1 MIGLSEAQRFNGSDY
16 GTWRLKFI
24 RRARE
29 VGLWRLYHPTKGEED
44 APPSETASAQVKAAY
59 RRKSEQAYFQLCH
72 SVSDAIAVGLDQFAD
87 DLNSAE
93 KAWSYMDAVYLG
105 RSDTN
110 LTAIKRKLLLL
121 GMEPAES
128 VIDYVNRAKSYNECL
143 AAMGAAE
150 PESHMVS
157 YIINGLPK
165 DWVGEKGVLT
175 CNPPKDI
182 TRLLEMLQS
191 LEQIRYNGVQRE
203 TLLPVKG
210 EGDLVLRSPYG
221 ELKLDNVLLVEKLT
235 LNLISQSQL
244 DSNGCKTFSDNGKL
258 WVFDSDWKVVAE
270 GARKEGLYEMCL
282 KECNKAAETTFQA
295 EPEEGKVAREELRA
309 MLNKIPVAVL
319 QQQTP
324 PLAAAVEG
332 ITMETLH
339 RRMGHASD
347 QRINELLDK
356 NMAVGVKVS
365 KGEKEKLKCGACVE
379 GKSTRT
385 SHPKH
390 GTRQPYETLEIVAA
404 DICGPMRVA
413 SRHGSKYFITF
424 TDLGTRHTW
433 VTEIKEKSEA
443 LSSFID
449 WLAEAE
455 RQSGKELKVLRTDNG
470 GEFLN
475 TDFNSYL
482 RTKGI
487 RRQLTI
493 PYTPQHNSVA
503 ERVNRSLLESVRSML
518 SDSGLPLSYW
528 GDALGMACWLK
539 NRLPTTGLAADIT
552 PHEAFYHRKPS
563 LEFLRVW
570 GCMTQYRELAGPD
583 HKLLPRTK
591 WGVHLGICP
600 VSKGWVIKNVDSGK
614 VTATRDVIFYEN
626 LNYREW
632 KDGAKAHAATDK
644 STNPQ
649 PVQELLGSGA
659 DGIGTA
665 SDVSAAELED
675 DDSPVTW
682 VWETTPTTEGDTVAE
697 PEGQPGDAATRLA
710 ADITPH
716 EAFYHRKPSLEFLR
730 VWGCMTQYREPAG
743 PDHKL
748 LPRTKWGVHL
758 GICPVSK
765 GWVIKNVDNGKVTAT
780 RDVIFYENLN
790 YREWKDGA
798 KAHAATD
805 KSTNP
810 QPVQELLGSGA
821 DGIGTASDV
830 SAAELEDD
838 DSPVTWVWETTPTTE
853 GDTVAEPEGQPGD
866 AATSGQ
872 QSDQARN
879 DQQPPATSE
888 ASDPWRLFDA
898 DSSDEATGEID
909 SLLEEGAILI
919 GREEEEQQDESQGPT
934 EAEAESPAPAAQEEE
949 LGRGMRIKRSNQR
962 YAMILMT
969 CWRDVHTHLLL
980 TTTATAL
987 ISKEQRT
994 TYDLPPEPVTIEEA
1008 LTGPYKE
1015 KWRAAIQAELDTLA
1029 ERGTWELVK
1038 MPEGRR
1044 PVGVKWVFKIKT
1056 GDIGQL
1062 ERFKA
1067 RLVAKGYTQV
1077 EGVDYGKTYAS
1088 VCNLTTART
1097 FLKVTAARDYHM
1109 VQLDITNA
1117 FLYAILKEDIY
1128 MNQPPGWSGT
1138 RQ

>member
-203 TLLPVKG
+203 TL
-210 EGDLVLRSPYG
+210 
-221 ELKLDNVLLVEKLT
+221 
-235 LNLISQSQL
+235 
-244 DSNGCKTFSDNGKL
+244 
-258 WVFDSDWKVVAE
+258 
-270 GARKEGLYEMCL
+270 
-282 KECNKAAETTFQA
+282 
-295 EPEEGKVAREELRA
+295 
-309 MLNKIPVAVL
+309 
-319 QQQTP
+319 
-324 PLAAAVEG
+324 
-332 ITMETLH
+332 
-339 RRMGHASD
+339 
-347 QRINELLDK
+347 
-356 NMAVGVKVS
+356 
-365 KGEKEKLKCGACVE
+365 
-379 GKSTRT
+379 
-385 SHPKH
+385 
-390 GTRQPYETLEIVAA
+390 
-404 DICGPMRVA
+404 
-413 SRHGSKYFITF
+413 
-424 TDLGTRHTW
+424 
-433 VTEIKEKSEA
+433 
-443 LSSFID
+443 
-449 WLAEAE
+449 
-455 RQSGKELKVLRTDNG
+455 
-470 GEFLN
+470 
-475 TDFNSYL
+475 
-482 RTKGI
+482 
-487 RRQLTI
+487 
-493 PYTPQHNSVA
+493 
-503 ERVNRSLLESVRSML
+503 
-518 SDSGLPLSYW
+518 
-528 GDALGMACWLK
+528 
-539 NRLPTTGLAADIT
+539 
-552 PHEAFYHRKPS
+552 
-563 LEFLRVW
+563 
-570 GCMTQYRELAGPD
+570 
-583 HKLLPRTK
+583 
-591 WGVHLGICP
+591 
-600 VSKGWVIKNVDSGK
+600 
-614 VTATRDVIFYEN
+614 
-626 LNYREW
+626 
-632 KDGAKAHAATDK
+632 
-644 STNPQ
+644 
-649 PVQELLGSGA
+649 
-659 DGIGTA
+659 
-665 SDVSAAELED
+665 
-675 DDSPVTW
+675 
-682 VWETTPTTEGDTVAE
+682 
-697 PEGQPGDAATRLA
+697 
-710 ADITPH
+710 
-716 EAFYHRKPSLEFLR
+716 PSLEFLR

-1128 MNQPPGWSGT
+1128 MNQPPG
-1138 RQ
+1138 

>member
-1 MIGLSEAQRFNGSDY
+1 
-16 GTWRLKFI
+16 
-24 RRARE
+24 
-29 VGLWRLYHPTKGEED
+29 
-44 APPSETASAQVKAAY
+44 
-59 RRKSEQAYFQLCH
+59 
-72 SVSDAIAVGLDQFAD
+72 
-87 DLNSAE
+87 
-93 KAWSYMDAVYLG
+93 
-105 RSDTN
+105 
-110 LTAIKRKLLLL
+110 
-121 GMEPAES
+121 
-128 VIDYVNRAKSYNECL
+128 
-143 AAMGAAE
+143 
-150 PESHMVS
+150 
-157 YIINGLPK
+157 
-165 DWVGEKGVLT
+165 
-175 CNPPKDI
+175 
-182 TRLLEMLQS
+182 MLQS

-203 TLLPVKG
+203 TLVKSAKEKPALLNASKAARGFGPGPCFHCGKKGHKAAECYSNPRSRNFKGKVNSSDAANREGVRPRGSFPGNCNHCGKYGHKAFECFTNQASKNYRGGQQQTTATPRINAAEAGKSEGDAILENAHKANVARASEVCLLAKGLKETSWFLDSGCTQHMTHRAAWLQNFRPSNIPCVLLGDEGQLPVKG

-244 DSNGCKTFSDNGKL
+244 DSSGCKTFSDNGKL

-319 QQQTP
+319 QQRTP

-390 GTRQPYETLEIVAA
+390 GTRQPYKTLEIVAA

-697 PEGQPGDAATRLA
+697 PEGQPGDAAT
-710 ADITPH
+710 
-716 EAFYHRKPSLEFLR
+716 
-730 VWGCMTQYREPAG
+730 
-743 PDHKL
+743 
-748 LPRTKWGVHL
+748 
-758 GICPVSK
+758 
-765 GWVIKNVDNGKVTAT
+765 
-780 RDVIFYENLN
+780 
-790 YREWKDGA
+790 
-798 KAHAATD
+798 
-805 KSTNP
+805 
-810 QPVQELLGSGA
+810 
-821 DGIGTASDV
+821 
-830 SAAELEDD
+830 
-838 DSPVTWVWETTPTTE
+838 
-853 GDTVAEPEGQPGD
+853 
-866 AATSGQ
+866 SGQ

-898 DSSDEATGEID
+898 DSTLAAAAT
-909 SLLEEGAILI
+909 
-919 GREEEEQQDESQGPT
+919 
-934 EAEAESPAPAAQEEE
+934 APAAAATALAAAASALAAAATVLAAAAPALSAVLRAPRALQPCTPRAPCC
-949 LGRGMRIKRSNQR
+949 LVRPVRLAALCTRICSPYPAPPSPPFLLPLPAARAAVGVRGGRGGEGVRGRLHLQR
-962 YAMILMT
+962 QPASSLSQP
-969 CWRDVHTHLLL
+969 HLLL
-980 TTTATAL
+980 W
-987 ISKEQRT
+987 
-994 TYDLPPEPVTIEEA
+994 
-1008 LTGPYKE
+1008 G
-1015 KWRAAIQAELDTLA
+1015 
-1029 ERGTWELVK
+1029 
-1038 MPEGRR
+1038 
-1044 PVGVKWVFKIKT
+1044 GV
-1056 GDIGQL
+1056 
-1062 ERFKA
+1062 
-1067 RLVAKGYTQV
+1067 
-1077 EGVDYGKTYAS
+1077 
-1088 VCNLTTART
+1088 
-1097 FLKVTAARDYHM
+1097 
-1109 VQLDITNA
+1109 
-1117 FLYAILKEDIY
+1117 
-1128 MNQPPGWSGT
+1128 
-1138 RQ
+1138 

>member
-1 MIGLSEAQRFNGSDY
+1 M
-16 GTWRLKFI
+16 
-24 RRARE
+24 
-29 VGLWRLYHPTKGEED
+29 
-44 APPSETASAQVKAAY
+44 
-59 RRKSEQAYFQLCH
+59 
-72 SVSDAIAVGLDQFAD
+72 
-87 DLNSAE
+87 
-93 KAWSYMDAVYLG
+93 
-105 RSDTN
+105 
-110 LTAIKRKLLLL
+110 
-121 GMEPAES
+121 
-128 VIDYVNRAKSYNECL
+128 
-143 AAMGAAE
+143 
-150 PESHMVS
+150 
-157 YIINGLPK
+157 
-165 DWVGEKGVLT
+165 
-175 CNPPKDI
+175 
-182 TRLLEMLQS
+182 
-191 LEQIRYNGVQRE
+191 
-203 TLLPVKG
+203 
-210 EGDLVLRSPYG
+210 
-221 ELKLDNVLLVEKLT
+221 
-235 LNLISQSQL
+235 
-244 DSNGCKTFSDNGKL
+244 
-258 WVFDSDWKVVAE
+258 
-270 GARKEGLYEMCL
+270 
-282 KECNKAAETTFQA
+282 
-295 EPEEGKVAREELRA
+295 
-309 MLNKIPVAVL
+309 
-319 QQQTP
+319 
-324 PLAAAVEG
+324 
-332 ITMETLH
+332 
-339 RRMGHASD
+339 
-347 QRINELLDK
+347 
-356 NMAVGVKVS
+356 
-365 KGEKEKLKCGACVE
+365 
-379 GKSTRT
+379 
-385 SHPKH
+385 
-390 GTRQPYETLEIVAA
+390 
-404 DICGPMRVA
+404 
-413 SRHGSKYFITF
+413 
-424 TDLGTRHTW
+424 
-433 VTEIKEKSEA
+433 
-443 LSSFID
+443 
-449 WLAEAE
+449 
-455 RQSGKELKVLRTDNG
+455 
-470 GEFLN
+470 
-475 TDFNSYL
+475 
-482 RTKGI
+482 
-487 RRQLTI
+487 
-493 PYTPQHNSVA
+493 
-503 ERVNRSLLESVRSML
+503 
-518 SDSGLPLSYW
+518 
-528 GDALGMACWLK
+528 K
-539 NRLPTTGLAADIT
+539 NRLPTTG
-552 PHEAFYHRKPS
+552 
-563 LEFLRVW
+563 
-570 GCMTQYRELAGPD
+570 
-583 HKLLPRTK
+583 
-591 WGVHLGICP
+591 
-600 VSKGWVIKNVDSGK
+600 
-614 VTATRDVIFYEN
+614 
-626 LNYREW
+626 
-632 KDGAKAHAATDK
+632 
-644 STNPQ
+644 
-649 PVQELLGSGA
+649 
-659 DGIGTA
+659 
-665 SDVSAAELED
+665 
-675 DDSPVTW
+675 
-682 VWETTPTTEGDTVAE
+682 
-697 PEGQPGDAATRLA
+697 LA